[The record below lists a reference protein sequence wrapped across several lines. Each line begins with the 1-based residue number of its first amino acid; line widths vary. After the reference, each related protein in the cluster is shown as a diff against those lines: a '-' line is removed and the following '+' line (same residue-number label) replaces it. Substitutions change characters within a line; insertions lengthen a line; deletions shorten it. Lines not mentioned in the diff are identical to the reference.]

1 MISTFITVKGV
12 LVDVTYRMEGRYYPA
27 TREEPAEYPTPE
39 IISWYAYAEDVE
51 DTSYILSEQFKEDI
65 YEAILEEETQNRFA

>member
-12 LVDVTYRMEGRYYPA
+12 LVDVAYRMEGRYYPA

-39 IISWYAYAEDVE
+39 IISYNSYPECVE
-51 DTSYILSEQFKEDI
+51 DMEYVLSQQFEEDL
-65 YEAILEEETQNRFA
+65 YEALLEEEAQNRFA

>member
-39 IISWYAYAEDVE
+39 IISYNTYPECVE
-51 DTSYILSEQFKEDI
+51 DMEYVLGEHFEEDL